1 MFIKLLNKLELLT
14 TNPRAIAIRVWVVL
28 LVLSYLVSLLAGAG
42 NPLLGFVSIGILIFT
57 PIFSLY
63 IYDSIKKDLVNDVT
77 KTLFTMYGF
86 ALISVP
92 HVFSIIYGIGQSA
105 PEKNQSLYWLYLFL
119 PVIGLVFNLLALVS
133 AKKNIHL
140 NLSLMLLM
148 FYYSG
153 FIIFFVSTIISEF
166 VGIV

>member
-14 TNPRAIAIRVWVVL
+14 TNPRAIVIRVWVTL
-28 LVLSYLVSLLAGAG
+28 LVLTYLVSLLAGA
-42 NPLLGFVSIGILIFT
+42 NPILGFVSIGILIFT

-63 IYDSIKKDLVNDVT
+63 IYDSIKKDLVMDVT

-92 HVFSIIYGIGQSA
+92 HVFSIIYGIGQAS
-105 PEKNQSLYWLYLFL
+105 PEKNQSLYWMYLFL

-133 AKKNIHL
+133 AKKSIHL